1 MAWEWA
7 ICELMVLAVL
17 IREWF
22 SIRRELRRDAEQ
34 RSTSSRHAEGQ
45 HGADEGTAESRE

>member
-1 MAWEWA
+1 MGWEWA

-22 SIRRELRRDAEQ
+22 SIRRELKRDAEQ
-34 RSTSSRHAEGQ
+34 RSAPPGHAEGQ
-45 HGADEGTAESRE
+45 HGAHEGTAEPRE